1 MDHIYWMRI
10 NKKNL
15 VVRLKKK
22 RKGQRS
28 VHTSGAKSLGAFD
41 DTKLYISSIWKG
53 ESCTTECADDLSW
66 KKGLV
71 MV

>member
-1 MDHIYWMRI
+1 M
-10 NKKNL
+10 
-15 VVRLKKK
+15 RLKKK
-22 RKGQRS
+22 GKGQRS

-53 ESCTTECADDLSW
+53 ESSTIEFADDLSW
-66 KKGLV
+66 EKRLI